1 MVMISKEWK
10 ELYRSAIFLMIII
23 LIFLSTRF
31 VLYQFRGMETH
42 VSFRTG
48 LVPGFQSSIYF
59 LPLLALIYGAFS
71 ILLEKDQRTLIMFAA
86 RGKKLSEFVLG
97 KVIALYAV
105 FLPTVLVAYTLA
117 LLPAKMVFGELIL
130 YDFSIFLLSILI
142 LSAIFLAIGV
152 FLGAGIHQKLKL
164 MGTAIGI
171 WLALIYLFDLLL
183 MYWLPS
189 VTLNDVLFFS
199 IIYFLSPIN
208 AVSYFLFVKLSV
220 YQLSDLSVVYEHFT
234 FQSPWLVFIGNA
246 ILWIGIS
253 IFASIYVLK
262 RKGVSHD

>member
-23 LIFLSTRF
+23 LIVLSTSF
-31 VLYQFRGMETH
+31 VLYQFRGMDTQ

-48 LVPGFQSSIYF
+48 LVPVFQSSIYF

-71 ILLEKDQRTLIMFAA
+71 VLLEKNQRTLIMLAA
-86 RGKKLSEFVLG
+86 RGKKLSAFVVEKL
-97 KVIALYAV
+97 IALYAV
-105 FLPTVLVAYTLA
+105 FLPSILISYMIA
-117 LLPAKMVFGELIL
+117 LLPAKFVFGELVL
-130 YDFSIFLLSILI
+130 YDFMIFLVAILI

-152 FLGAGIHQKLKL
+152 FLGSLINQKLKL
-164 MGTAIGI
+164 MGAAIGS

-189 VTLNDVLFFS
+189 VSMKDVLFFS

-208 AVSYFLFVKLSV
+208 AVSYFLFVKLNV
-220 YQLSDLSVVYEHFT
+220 YQLSDLSVIYEQFT
-234 FQSPWLVFIGNA
+234 FQSPALVLIVNAFI
-246 ILWIGIS
+246 WIGICILAS
-253 IFASIYVLK
+253 IFVLK

>member
-23 LIFLSTRF
+23 LIFLSTSF
-31 VLYQFRGMETH
+31 VLYQFRGMDME

-48 LVPGFQSSIYF
+48 LVPVFQSSIYF
-59 LPLLALIYGAFS
+59 LPLLATVYGAFS
-71 ILLEKDQRTLIMFAA
+71 VLLEKNQRTLIMFTA
-86 RGKKLSEFVLG
+86 RGKKLSEFIPG
-97 KVIALYAV
+97 KLIALFAV
-105 FLPTVLVAYTLA
+105 FLPTILVAYTIA
-117 LLPAKMVFGELIL
+117 LLPAKMVFGELVL
-130 YDFSIFLLSILI
+130 YDFMIFLLSIII

-152 FLGAGIHQKLKL
+152 LLGAGIDQKLKL
-164 MGTAIGI
+164 MGAAIGI
-171 WLALIYLFDLLL
+171 WLGLIYLFDLLL

-189 VTLNDVLFFS
+189 ISLNDVLFFS

-208 AVSYFLFVKLSV
+208 AVRYFLFVKLNV

-234 FQSPWLVFIGNA
+234 FQSPWLILIANA
-246 ILWIGIS
+246 VLWIGIC
-253 IFASIYVLK
+253 IIASIYVLK